1 MNTPNE
7 RRRAVRKS
15 AHFVAE
21 IETAGTRIGCGVSRD
36 ASARGLL
43 LLTRA
48 AFASRTEIVIHLQVP
63 GEEAPRALKAS
74 VVRWE
79 AIPPGDSALWTHK
92 IGVSLEAPPADLQQV
107 IDRLVKPASP

>member
-1 MNTPNE
+1 MSTENE
-7 RRRAVRKS
+7 RRHAARKS

-21 IETAGTRIGCGVSRD
+21 IETAGLRIGCGISRD

-43 LLTRA
+43 LLARTA
-48 AFASRTEIVIHLQVP
+48 LASRTEIVIHLRVP

-79 AIPPGDSALWTHK
+79 TIPPGDSALWTHK
-92 IGVSLEAPPADLQQV
+92 IGVLLEAPPADLEQV
-107 IDRLVKPASP
+107 IDRLVKPTSP